1 MKKKKIKI
9 CILSAVLLLCVTAV
23 LTAAGKININQYF
36 AGGYPL
42 RGVDVSHYQGEIDW
56 KYFREQGID
65 FAFIKATEG
74 STFVDQRFSANWED
88 AKSAG
93 LYVGA
98 YHFFSFD
105 SPASVQAEHYI
116 STVGDLTGA
125 IVPAVDIEYY
135 GDKRKNPP
143 EKGRVVSQLR
153 ELLDALEERYGA
165 KPVIYTTYTVYNR
178 YIRNEFDA
186 YPLWIR
192 NVYYP
197 PLDIGRRWD
206 FWQYSDTGAIGGTSG
221 EERYVDL
228 NVFRGSREELEELLI
243 KPDKP

>member
-9 CILSAVLLLCVTAV
+9 CILSAILLLLCATAV
-23 LTAAGKININQYF
+23 LVALKKINLNQYLL
-36 AGGYPL
+36 ASYSL

-74 STFVDQRFSANWED
+74 SGYVDEKFAENRKNAE
-88 AKSAG
+88 AAG
-93 LYVGA
+93 LYVSA

-125 IVPAVDIEYY
+125 LAPAVDIEYY
-135 GDKRKNPP
+135 GDKRENKP
-143 EKGRVVSQLR
+143 EKSRVVSQLQ
-153 ELLDALEERYGA
+153 ELLDILEERYGE
-165 KPVIYTTYTVYNR
+165 KPVIYTTYAVYNR

-197 PLDIGRRWD
+197 PLDIGREWD

-221 EERYVDL
+221 VEKYVDL
-228 NVFRGSREELEELLI
+228 NVFRGSREELEDLFIE
-243 KPDKP
+243 P